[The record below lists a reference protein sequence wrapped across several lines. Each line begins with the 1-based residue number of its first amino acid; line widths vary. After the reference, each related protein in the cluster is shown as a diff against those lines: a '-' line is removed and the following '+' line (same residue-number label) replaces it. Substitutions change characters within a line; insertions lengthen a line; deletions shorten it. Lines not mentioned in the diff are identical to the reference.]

1 MDENVSKTLY
11 EKLEEIET
19 IKNNLRD
26 SLYQIGGNDYFQV
39 EPKFEDYPN
48 LIVNIFGTIQFICL
62 YFENYVFGKNIEEG
76 LKQSE
81 LTYHTLTKYILE
93 LDQCKTKLVNIL
105 NTYGVYVERDTPF
118 MDIINKVTEIP
129 GACIPYKPTYI
140 SFRDFRDED
149 LSDSLEGLDTSNI
162 TDMNSMFYNCSNV
175 TELDLSNFNT
185 DKVTSMATMFWGCG
199 SIESLD
205 ISSFNMSNVT
215 NVNNMFASCNNLT
228 HIDFGDTTLES
239 VTEMQYMFSY
249 TNKLDDETL
258 NNILALLTTV
268 SSTTA
273 NRKLS
278 YLGFNSTIQEKCTT
292 LDNYDMFIESGW
304 TLN

>member
-1 MDENVSKTLY
+1 MNENVSKTLY
-11 EKLEEIET
+11 EKLEMIDN
-19 IKNNLRD
+19 IKSELRD
-26 SLYQIGGNDYFQV
+26 VLLYVGGNDFFRV
-39 EPKFEDYPN
+39 EPKFEEYPQ
-48 LIVNIFGTIQFICL
+48 LIEDILGEIQYFCM
-62 YFENYVFGKNIEEG
+62 YFENYVNGKDVTKG
-76 LKQSE
+76 LKRSE
-81 LTYHTLTKYILE
+81 ITYKTLLPYLSG
-93 LDQCKTKLVNIL
+93 LDLCKTRLVDIL

-149 LSDSLEGLDTSNI
+149 LSGSLEGLDTSNI
-162 TDMNSMFYNCSNV
+162 TDMSNMFYNCSNV

-185 DKVTSMATMFWGCG
+185 DKVTIMATMFWGCG
-199 SIESLD
+199 SIERLD

-268 SSTTA
+268 PSTTA